1 VDQLLPVIETPDR
14 QIEVI
19 SSQLKRLVREDE
31 EAGLLT
37 TIPGVGYYTALLLVA
52 EIGDVER
59 FPSPEKLCS
68 YAGLVPSVRRSG
80 NSTIHGSITKEGS
93 KWIRWALTQ
102 AAHTHLRYDTQLTRF
117 HNRLAEKKTKQA
129 AIAATARKMLK
140 VVYFMLKEREP
151 FHIVKRKPR
160 TRSLRHNRGS

>member
-1 VDQLLPVIETPDR
+1 LEAVDQLLPVIETLDR
-14 QIEVI
+14 QIGVI
-19 SSQLKRLVREDE
+19 SSQLKRLAREDE

-80 NSTIHGSITKEGS
+80 NSTIHGSITKEAGQVDTVGPDTGS
-93 KWIRWALTQ
+93 PRPPAVRHP
-102 AAHTHLRYDTQLTRF
+102 AHTVPQPACRKETQTGRHHRDSKETPDSSVLD
-117 HNRLAEKKTKQA
+117 AEE
-129 AIAATARKMLK
+129 
-140 VVYFMLKEREP
+140 ERTIP
-151 FHIVKRKPR
+151 PR
-160 TRSLRHNRGS
+160 